1 MFISTPSTDFF
12 SLLQVVGNG
21 IAWHTKLANYQ
32 NRKVYSKSSYTF
44 PKSALT
50 LVRKKKNFRTEII
63 SCSYQKNIFS
73 KQKISYTCL
82 KKRISCTYVKKLKCF
97 LSDVSSICL
106 WYFSFFHILH
116 FSLFSTTHIFFLKAT
131 WLLQPGTKHTKTFS
145 LDSTI
150 SLHHK

>member
-50 LVRKKKNFRTEII
+50 LVRKKKEFPNGNNFLQLPKKHFFQT
-63 SCSYQKNIFS
+63 KNFIYLLEKTNFLYLRE
-73 KQKISYTCL
+73 K
-82 KKRISCTYVKKLKCF
+82 VK
-97 LSDVSSICL
+97 V
-106 WYFSFFHILH
+106 FSFRCVFNMSLVFFIFPYFTFFSILNYAY
-116 FSLFSTTHIFFLKAT
+116 FFPKSNLVATTWNKTYEDFF
-131 WLLQPGTKHTKTFS
+131 TF
-145 LDSTI
+145 
-150 SLHHK
+150 